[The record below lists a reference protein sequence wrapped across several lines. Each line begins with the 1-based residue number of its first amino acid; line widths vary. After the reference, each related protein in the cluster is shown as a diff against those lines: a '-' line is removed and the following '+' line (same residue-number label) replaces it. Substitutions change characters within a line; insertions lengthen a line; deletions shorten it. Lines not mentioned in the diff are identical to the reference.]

1 MEKKAEKKQITVCI
15 GAYTELARCNAKVEM
30 LKKNGFKG
38 AKVAATDKYLYCVAG
53 VYDDADAA
61 AGAYKKLQELGL
73 NPYNAEIKG

>member
-1 MEKKAEKKQITVCI
+1 MP
-15 GAYTELARCNAKVEM
+15 LA
-30 LKKNGFKG
+30 
-38 AKVAATDKYLYCVAG
+38 DKYLYCVAG

>member
-15 GAYTELARCNAKVEM
+15 GAYTESARCNAKVEM

-38 AKVAATDKYLYCVAG
+38 AKVAAADKYLYCVAG

-61 AGAYKKLQELGL
+61 AGE
-73 NPYNAEIKG
+73 

>member
-1 MEKKAEKKQITVCI
+1 
-15 GAYTELARCNAKVEM
+15 M

-38 AKVAATDKYLYCVAG
+38 AKAAAADKYLYCVAG

-73 NPYNAEIKG
+73 NPYNAEIKGWQRAQKDYNLEIQWCSDTTPSASL